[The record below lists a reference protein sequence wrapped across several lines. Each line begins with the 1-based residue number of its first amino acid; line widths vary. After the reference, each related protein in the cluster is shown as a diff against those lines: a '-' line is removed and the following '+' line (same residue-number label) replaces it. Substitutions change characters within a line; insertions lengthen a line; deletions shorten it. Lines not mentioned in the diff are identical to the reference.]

1 MKVFISYSHRD
12 KKFVDLLVSQLQ
24 GLNIEVFLDK
34 ISIKVGEN
42 IFEKIEE
49 GVRNV
54 DYILVVISPDYLSS
68 GYTKLEYDIFNYSET
83 TLKKNFVIP
92 LLIRDCQLPLNLANK
107 TYIDFRKS
115 KEEGFERLQKLFNQI
130 NKGEK
135 NFIEERSQQNDNEIL
150 ISKIRKEYVAGNLT
164 LFCGAGI
171 SIKAGIPDWGILLKD
186 LLSSMFEK
194 KAINNNLN
202 SKSQKRFT
210 DIYYK
215 NTGLSSLIIGQYL
228 KNGLGVD
235 FLDHVRSALYKNNPK
250 SSDLIDIIVELC
262 RPQRER
268 KSLHSIV
275 SFNFDDLIEVNL
287 ENEKIKHYSIFKEGQ
302 RSSSYAIPVYHVHG
316 FLPRN
321 GKLTKSHDIVFSED
335 AYHSQFIEPFSW
347 SNLIQLN
354 HLNQNSCLFV
364 GTSLTDPNLRRLLDV
379 SIRKNPDHD
388 LRHFIF
394 KKRLNYNEIS
404 TQMNFECSRSEASL
418 FTENFIKVTEILEE
432 QDANKLGLN
441 IIWVDDYSEIPTLL
455 NLIME

>member
-12 KKFVDLLVSQLQ
+12 KNFVDLLVSKLK

-49 GVRNV
+49 SIKDA
-54 DYILVVISPDYLSS
+54 DYILVIISPDYLSS
-68 GYTKLEYDIFNYSET
+68 GYTRLEYDIFNYSESK
-83 TLKKNFVIP
+83 LKKNFVIP
-92 LLIRDCQLPLNLANK
+92 LLVSDCQLPINLINK
-107 TYIDFRKS
+107 AYIDFRSS
-115 KEEGFERLQKLFNQI
+115 KEDGFESLKKVFYQI
-130 NKGEK
+130 NQGEK
-135 NFIEERSQQNDNEIL
+135 NFIEERTQQNDNELLLREI
-150 ISKIRKEYVAGNLT
+150 KKEYIAGNLT

-171 SIKAGIPDWGILLKD
+171 SIKAGIPDWGVLLKD

-202 SKSQKRFT
+202 TKSQKRFT
-210 DIYYK
+210 DVYYK

-228 KNGLGVD
+228 KNGLGAE

-250 SSDLIDIIVELC
+250 SSDLVDIIVELC

-287 ENEKIKHYSIFKEGQ
+287 ENEKIKYYSIFKEGQ
-302 RSSSYAIPVYHVHG
+302 RSSSNAIPVYHVHG
-316 FLPRN
+316 FLPRS

-379 SIRKNPDHD
+379 SIRKKPDHD
-388 LRHFIF
+388 IRHYIF
-394 KKRLNYNEIS
+394 KKRLNYDEIS
-404 TQMNFECSRSEASL
+404 TQMNFECSRSEANL

-441 IIWVDDYSEIPTLL
+441 IIWIDDYSEISTLL
-455 NLIME
+455 NSLME